1 MPEFSLPHDH
11 GAHGHTEDLYRELKN
26 VEHFGAVCDI
36 FKQLSDPT
44 RVRIFWLLSHREE
57 CVINIAALLDMS
69 SPAVSHHLRSLAQS
83 GLIESRRCGKEVYY
97 KAGDTMQIKLLHEI
111 VEQVMQIACPEKA
124 VDYQDSQE
132 QIIRHVHNELTAN
145 LAERVTIEELSR
157 KYLMNTTTLKRC
169 FKQVYGETIAAHMK
183 KHRMEQ
189 AASLLLKTQ
198 NDIAAIAQAVG
209 YESQSRFT
217 AAFKETYGE
226 LPTEY
231 RREAVIKIRT
241 GPQDTPAGR
250 LTYFCVFYT
259 YCWVSTSTTPLVV
272 MRSLGDDGQ
281 GHKAERHERVDAPA
295 DAEREGRVLGCL
307 KLVVDLGQRTVGHD
321 ARDLQHDRTLYR
333 SVFDHDDAAVVL
345 DDVIRGERHIGGVR
359 ADDDDVVRVMRN
371 AGRDRAGFQ
380 AVA

>member
-1 MPEFSLPHDH
+1 
-11 GAHGHTEDLYRELKN
+11 
-26 VEHFGAVCDI
+26 
-36 FKQLSDPT
+36 
-44 RVRIFWLLSHREE
+44 
-57 CVINIAALLDMS
+57 MS

-132 QIIRHVHNELTAN
+132 QIIRHVHDDLTDN

-209 YESQSRFT
+209 YESQSKF
-217 AAFKETYGE
+217 AKAFADQFRLTP
-226 LPTEY
+226 LEY
-231 RREAVIKIRT
+231 RR
-241 GPQDTPAGR
+241 
-250 LTYFCVFYT
+250 L
-259 YCWVSTSTTPLVV
+259 
-272 MRSLGDDGQ
+272 
-281 GHKAERHERVDAPA
+281 AE
-295 DAEREGRVLGCL
+295 
-307 KLVVDLGQRTVGHD
+307 K
-321 ARDLQHDRTLYR
+321 
-333 SVFDHDDAAVVL
+333 
-345 DDVIRGERHIGGVR
+345 
-359 ADDDDVVRVMRN
+359 
-371 AGRDRAGFQ
+371 
-380 AVA
+380 

>member
-1 MPEFSLPHDH
+1 
-11 GAHGHTEDLYRELKN
+11 
-26 VEHFGAVCDI
+26 
-36 FKQLSDPT
+36 
-44 RVRIFWLLSHREE
+44 
-57 CVINIAALLDMS
+57 
-69 SPAVSHHLRSLAQS
+69 
-83 GLIESRRCGKEVYY
+83 
-97 KAGDTMQIKLLHEI
+97 MQIKLLHEI

-231 RREAVIKIRT
+231 RRR
-241 GPQDTPAGR
+241 
-250 LTYFCVFYT
+250 
-259 YCWVSTSTTPLVV
+259 
-272 MRSLGDDGQ
+272 RS
-281 GHKAERHERVDAPA
+281 
-295 DAEREGRVLGCL
+295 
-307 KLVVDLGQRTVGHD
+307 
-321 ARDLQHDRTLYR
+321 
-333 SVFDHDDAAVVL
+333 
-345 DDVIRGERHIGGVR
+345 
-359 ADDDDVVRVMRN
+359 
-371 AGRDRAGFQ
+371 
-380 AVA
+380 

>member
-11 GAHGHTEDLYRELKN
+11 GAHQHEEEVRRVLADDARFSAVAEL
-26 VEHFGAVCDI
+26 FRSLG
-36 FKQLSDPT
+36 DPT

-69 SPAVSHHLRSLAQS
+69 SPAVSHHLRSLTQS

-132 QIIRHVHNELTAN
+132 QIIRHVHDELTAN

-231 RREAVIKIRT
+231 RRR
-241 GPQDTPAGR
+241 
-250 LTYFCVFYT
+250 
-259 YCWVSTSTTPLVV
+259 
-272 MRSLGDDGQ
+272 RS
-281 GHKAERHERVDAPA
+281 
-295 DAEREGRVLGCL
+295 
-307 KLVVDLGQRTVGHD
+307 
-321 ARDLQHDRTLYR
+321 
-333 SVFDHDDAAVVL
+333 
-345 DDVIRGERHIGGVR
+345 
-359 ADDDDVVRVMRN
+359 
-371 AGRDRAGFQ
+371 
-380 AVA
+380 